1 MEQSNRL
8 QNNNE
13 SKKGGGGGVKKSK
26 IFSMKIKDVAY
37 QAKINRV
44 CVT

>member
-1 MEQSNRL
+1 MEQSNHL
-8 QNNNE
+8 QNNKE
-13 SKKGGGGGVKKSK
+13 SKKGGGGVKKSK

>member
-13 SKKGGGGGVKKSK
+13 SKKGGGGVKKSK